1 MVSIVFIENNVY
13 LTASFFLFFSLEV
26 KSARIFWNIEA
37 TDHVGIINFCH
48 FAGINQ
54 TLAVSM
60 RQRETIFILKIILFL
75 QFSIPIEN

>member
-1 MVSIVFIENNVY
+1 MLISPNHE
-13 LTASFFLFFSLEV
+13 
-26 KSARIFWNIEA
+26 
-37 TDHVGIINFCH
+37 NFCH

-60 RQRETIFILKIILFL
+60 RQREIIFILKIILFL